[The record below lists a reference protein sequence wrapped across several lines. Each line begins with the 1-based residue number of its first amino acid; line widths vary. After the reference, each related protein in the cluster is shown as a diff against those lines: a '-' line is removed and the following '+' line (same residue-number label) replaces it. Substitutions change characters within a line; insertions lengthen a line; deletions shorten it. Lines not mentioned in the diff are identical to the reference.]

1 MNTTLNTALNTALM
15 LNDLD
20 MNKELDRAAL
30 AQVIGGYSV
39 YSTSSWQY
47 TSTGSRIYSS
57 WKRNFWTGRHY
68 KTWKQYRYAKRT
80 QYGKEKAASGTI
92 YA

>member
-1 MNTTLNTALNTALM
+1 MMNTALI

-20 MNKELDRAAL
+20 MNKELD
-30 AQVIGGYSV
+30 
-39 YSTSSWQY
+39 
-47 TSTGSRIYSS
+47 SS
-57 WKRNFWTGRHY
+57 WKYNFWTGRYH

-80 QYGKEKAASGTI
+80 QYGRELAASGTV

>member
-1 MNTTLNTALNTALM
+1 MNTALI

-20 MNKELDRAAL
+20 MNKELD
-30 AQVIGGYSV
+30 
-39 YSTSSWQY
+39 
-47 TSTGSRIYSS
+47 SS
-57 WKRNFWTGRHY
+57 WKYNFWTGRYH

-80 QYGKEKAASGTI
+80 QYGRELAASGTV